1 MIKNLRQKT
10 CLYPSCK
17 CNVKIKK
24 IIFKHKNEIL
34 LRTPNYLDAWTVDS
48 EHRDLIQGSKNV

>member
-10 CLYPSCK
+10 CLYPS

-34 LRTPNYLDAWTVDS
+34 LRTPNYLDALDS
-48 EHRDLIQGSKNV
+48 GHRDRIQGSKMLK